1 MVLCQSLSL
10 ALEVTDISPNYQY
23 YNETQF
29 FMANGYMP
37 AFVDNTFQP
46 EANLNG
52 FQVLLIAMWLGNISP
67 NESLQKPFF
76 KEVLPEMKSF
86 SYIQTGVESKYLETS
101 DKNYQNV
108 VDMSVAVDVLKKIFP
123 TINLSDFVN
132 DKSLVTREKFIAL
145 LIKNPEI
152 SAKVAAN
159 KNSATRKEQ
168 QIIGSAIS
176 DYIVGGSQSL
186 DRLELSA
193 YRKRNK
199 QCEAMYWEVATT
211 RDSAYQ
217 RNNEDLSNESIDV
230 LTKRL
235 NKALLAF
242 YDYQFWQAIDEC
254 NLILKEDNKHIG
266 ALSLKGSSFYMLQDY
281 EKARKY
287 WEQVLRYQPDNEE
300 IKYFLDML

>member
-1 MVLCQSLSL
+1 MLCQSLSL
-10 ALEVTDISPNYQY
+10 ALEVTDISQNYQY

-46 EANLNG
+46 EANVNG
-52 FQVLLIAMWLGNISP
+52 FQVMLIAMWLGNITP
-67 NESLQKPFF
+67 NESLHQPYF
-76 KEVLPEMKSF
+76 KEILPEMKVFPS
-86 SYIQTGVESKYLETS
+86 IQTGVEYKYLEPS
-101 DKNYQNV
+101 DKSYQNA
-108 VDMSVAVDVLKKIFP
+108 VDMSTAVDILKKIFP
-123 TINLSDFVN
+123 AVNFSDNAN
-132 DKSLVTREKFIAL
+132 DKNLMTREKLIAA
-145 LIKNPEI
+145 LIKNPDI
-152 SAKVAAN
+152 AAKVAAH
-159 KNSATRKEQ
+159 KDSATRKDQ

-176 DYIVGGSQSL
+176 DYIIGGSQSL
-186 DRLELSA
+186 DRLELSG

-199 QCEAMYWEVATT
+199 QCEVMYWEVATT
-211 RDSAYQ
+211 RDSAFQ

-281 EKARKY
+281 DKARKY